1 MIDEKIIK
9 NIQKIPML
17 NEKLKTVEK
26 LLQKEDYVQSYKAV
40 SALIEITCM
49 ILLEKVYNEKVKNSN
64 IVVLANLLEVHN
76 EKELKELLVT
86 INGVYNFIKLNKVE
100 EIDVLSL
107 LENLDK
113 IIKIII
119 EKHDNIF

>member
-40 SALIEITCM
+40 SALIEITFM